1 MKSLTKTSDKE
12 IPHEFKEWV
21 SFVQTYE
28 QQNPGKFYLA
38 AKYGQ
43 AIDGVKSKD
52 LMSSTDY
59 KKIFGENGE
68 LPVQLQKAY
77 AAYSDRLL
85 SEAGDRS
92 PKISTLMSYLNKNK
106 STKKAM
112 NKTEVDQIV
121 QLIKDLDQDA
131 ESFDIESVS
140 RVNEDNSAQRM

>member
-1 MKSLTKTSDKE
+1 
-12 IPHEFKEWV
+12 
-21 SFVQTYE
+21 
-28 QQNPGKFYLA
+28 
-38 AKYGQ
+38 
-43 AIDGVKSKD
+43 
-52 LMSSTDY
+52 MSSADY

-68 LPVQLQKAY
+68 LPMELKKAY

-121 QLIKDLDQDA
+121 
-131 ESFDIESVS
+131 
-140 RVNEDNSAQRM
+140 